1 MSPKKL
7 LTLIKDTRYPSQL
20 RGVTKTTKRNSKNVE
35 GTVGKYQVK
44 VCLTTSNVVIPN
56 FDNAKDAAKV
66 FAGYYEMK
74 GELRA
79 VYSDAKMDWPNLTTV
94 TCEDV
99 IKNGAVL
106 DKEIMAKEKELTLL
120 KRKRRA
126 SNMLLTFKKTFVS
139 ASKALKLI
147 SERYNFA

>member
-7 LTLIKDTRYPSQL
+7 LGLIKDARYPSQL
-20 RGVTKTTKRNSKNVE
+20 RGVTKTTKQNSKNVE

-56 FDNAKDAAKV
+56 FDNAKDASKV
-66 FAGYYEMK
+66 YAAYYEMK

-79 VYSDAKMDWPNLTTV
+79 LYRDTNMEWPNLTTV

-99 IKNGAVL
+99 MNNVAAL
-106 DKEIMAKEKELTLL
+106 DKEIMAKEKELTRL

-126 SNMLLTFKKTFVS
+126 SIMLLTFKKTFVS